1 MKVVQENEVD
11 GSDFG
16 EPFNDVTKLAE
27 GDRGAQRGSVDAIG
41 ALPTRQFDRD
51 SEISLGEAFRYAPLS
66 MPGNSSL
73 PGMPSRY
80 RLPIAIT
87 PYPLWVWRWSLY
99 RAGLA

>member
-51 SEISLGEAFRYAPLS
+51 QFGRSFPVVVPRYDD
-66 MPGNSSL
+66 
-73 PGMPSRY
+73 
-80 RLPIAIT
+80 
-87 PYPLWVWRWSLY
+87 W
-99 RAGLA
+99 

>member
-41 ALPTRQFDRD
+41 ALPTRQFDRGR
-51 SEISLGEAFRYAPLS
+51 SVWEKLS
-66 MPGNSSL
+66 GCS
-73 PGMPSRY
+73 
-80 RLPIAIT
+80 AKFDD
-87 PYPLWVWRWSLY
+87 
-99 RAGLA
+99 